1 MFMDKLVHH
10 RPLHNQHPVKT
21 SSFSKLFAFAMG
33 AATSQ
38 FIRDNNAAG
47 PQPFTAN
54 SYIVATPVKRL

>member
-10 RPLHNQHPVKT
+10 KPLHNQHPVKT
-21 SSFSKLFAFAMG
+21 SSFAKLFAFATG

-47 PQPFTAN
+47 P
-54 SYIVATPVKRL
+54 